1 MILGCF
7 RDGGLRAH
15 VDVATTKKSI
25 LDFFFLTDRHET
37 FREPRKCCI
46 NALFD
51 IFEFLDLARVPTMTP
66 ICLK

>member
-15 VDVATTKKSI
+15 VDVARKKKSI

-37 FREPRKCCI
+37 FREPRKCI

-51 IFEFLDLARVPTMTP
+51 TIH
-66 ICLK
+66 